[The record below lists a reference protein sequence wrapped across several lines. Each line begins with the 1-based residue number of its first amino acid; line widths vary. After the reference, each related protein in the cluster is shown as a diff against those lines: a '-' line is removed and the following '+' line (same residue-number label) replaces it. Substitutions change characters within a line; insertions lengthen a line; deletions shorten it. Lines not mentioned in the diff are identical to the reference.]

1 MELVK
6 IEAYKYQE
14 LDDKAKEK
22 YIYKMWDYPFE
33 YEVDD
38 ADENG
43 NPIFKYEYF
52 GDWELSE
59 QIDFCEC
66 NEYLFDKYGNPI
78 HHLIEKGE

>member
-6 IEAYKYQE
+6 IQAYKYQE

-22 YIYKMWDYPFE
+22 YIHTMWDMPFD
-33 YEVDD
+33 YE
-38 ADENG
+38 DEDEHG
-43 NPIFKYEYF
+43 NSIMKYEYF